1 MDAHFG
7 QYAKYVPTD
16 RRGNLLFRQWLLKRC
31 REEPEYRAAV
41 KEMCK
46 RDIVFSINATIYQ
59 FNPAEFGH
67 EDGPFI
73 CWDYQIEAIQTL
85 LWCITHRKDV
95 VIEKSREMGA
105 SWLCLIIAE
114 WLWRY
119 HRSKHSLMISRSA
132 EAVDDDSQDSLFWKL
147 DYIHRF
153 TPKWLLPRSMK
164 RKSMFFGN
172 DDLNSS
178 ITGQASTGKA
188 GVGGRG
194 AIMFIDEFTKI
205 REDVE
210 VLNNTADTSQC
221 RIFNATHEGP
231 GTAFHGLT
239 HPKPGMPAMKKIVM
253 HWSQHPRKKPGLYRY
268 NPNSPAPDKI
278 DRLDPDYRYP
288 DGYNFVRDGTP
299 SGGPFPG
306 VRSPWYDHECAA
318 RGRTRVGIAQ
328 NLDIDPAGS
337 VSLFFDPVMIRN
349 LVHEF
354 ARPAYWEGDIHA
366 DPDTGKPIGL
376 VKKEKGPLRL
386 WTHLDSQGKPPRIRC
401 GAGADLSTGS
411 GSTNSCL
418 ALIART
424 GELVLEYTTPFLR
437 PDEFATKAFA
447 ICQLF
452 VDSDFVPPLIAW
464 EQQGPGVHFGKRM
477 IELGYRRVYYKRN
490 EAEQDAPPSDVP
502 GWYPSVDNKRLLLDE
517 FAAALSNRDA
527 TIRSEEALLECLFF
541 KHTGRTVEHD
551 GDGMDDD
558 PSGAKA
564 NHGDRCIAVALA
576 WKMVRELGIVTVSGL
591 RKVSE
596 PIVPNSLAGRRK
608 MREDQLREWEEA

>member
-7 QYAKYVPTD
+7 EYARHVPTD

-31 REEPEYRAAV
+31 RDKPEYRAAV
-41 KEMCK
+41 REMCK
-46 RDIVFSINATIYQ
+46 RDLIFHVNATLWQ
-59 FNPAEFGH
+59 FNPAEFGR

-73 CWDYQIEAIQTL
+73 CWDYQIEALCTL
-85 LWCITHRKDV
+85 LWCILNRKDV

-105 SWLCLIIAE
+105 SWLCLILAE
-114 WLWRY
+114 WLWRH
-119 HRSKHSLMISRSA
+119 HRSKHALMISRNA

-147 DYIHRF
+147 DYIHRH
-153 TPKWLLPRSMK
+153 TPIWLLPRSMK
-164 RKSMFFGN
+164 RKWMFFGN

-253 HWSQHPRKKPGLYRY
+253 HWSQHPTKKPGLYRY
-268 NPNSPAPDKI
+268 SPHATAPDKI
-278 DRLDPDYRYP
+278 DRLDPEYVYP

-306 VRSPWYDHECAA
+306 LRSPWYDHECSG

-337 VSLFFDPVMIRN
+337 ISLFFDPVMIRN
-349 LVHEF
+349 LIDEY
-354 ARPAYWEGDIHA
+354 ARPAYWEGDVHA
-366 DPDTGKPIGL
+366 DADTGKPIAL
-376 VKKEKGPLRL
+376 VRKERGPLRL
-386 WTHLDSQGKPPRIRC
+386 WTHLDASGKPPRLRC
-401 GAGADLSTGS
+401 GAGADLSTGN
-411 GSTNSCL
+411 GATNSCM
-418 ALIART
+418 ALVART
-424 GELVLEYTTPFLR
+424 GELILEYTTPFLR
-437 PDEFATKAFA
+437 PDEFAVKAFA

-452 VDSDFVPPLIAW
+452 TDQDFVPPLIAW
-464 EQQGPGVHFGKRM
+464 EQQGPGAHFGKRLM
-477 IELGYRRVYYKRN
+477 ELGYRRVYYKRN
-490 EAEQDAPPSDVP
+490 EAEPDAPPSDVP
-502 GWYPSVDNKRLLLDE
+502 GWYPGPDNMRAMLDDLN
-517 FAAALSNRDA
+517 AALATRDL
-527 TIRSEEALLECLFF
+527 TCRSEEALMELLYF
-541 KHTGRTVEHD
+541 KHTGRTVKHD
-551 GDGMDDD
+551 GSELEDD
-558 PSGAKA
+558 PSGALA
-564 NHGDRCIAVALA
+564 NHGDRGVALGLA
-576 WKMVRELGIVTVSGL
+576 WKMVRELGIVTVTGIK
-591 RKVSE
+591 KVAE
-596 PIVPNSLAGRRK
+596 PILRNSLAGRRQLWEDRR
-608 MREDQLREWEEA
+608 RELEEA